1 MTESDCLGY
10 AVDIER
16 RVAPKDWPEALKEVP
31 AECRSEAEEYLR
43 GIAARIRVVRGIKN
57 ADNRHHAAG

>member
-1 MTESDCLGY
+1 MISGCLQH

-16 RVAPKDWPEALKEVP
+16 RCAPKDWPEALKEVP
-31 AECRSEAEEYLR
+31 AECRGEAEEYLR

-57 ADNRHHAAG
+57 ADHRHHPAG